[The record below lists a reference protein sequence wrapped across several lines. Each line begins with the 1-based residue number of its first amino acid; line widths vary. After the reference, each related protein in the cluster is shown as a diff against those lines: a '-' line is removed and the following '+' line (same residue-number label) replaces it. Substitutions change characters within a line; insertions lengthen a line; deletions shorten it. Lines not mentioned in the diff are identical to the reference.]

1 MVKTTNTVSTTNT
14 LYAEID
20 GSNQRYVLLQHDFHV
35 SRASYS
41 NEVFTINRSVTGT
54 GFDTNTSNSSIILW
68 TNVLSGDA
76 NGTNIVHG
84 TYLLDMAGYA
94 RARITQ
100 YQLLSTNVL
109 DVLTNDGLFY
119 QVKWDR

>member
-1 MVKTTNTVSTTNT
+1 
-14 LYAEID
+14 
-20 GSNQRYVLLQHDFHV
+20 
-35 SRASYS
+35 
-41 NEVFTINRSVTGT
+41 
-54 GFDTNTSNSSIILW
+54 
-68 TNVLSGDA
+68 
-76 NGTNIVHG
+76 
-84 TYLLDMAGYA
+84 MAGYA